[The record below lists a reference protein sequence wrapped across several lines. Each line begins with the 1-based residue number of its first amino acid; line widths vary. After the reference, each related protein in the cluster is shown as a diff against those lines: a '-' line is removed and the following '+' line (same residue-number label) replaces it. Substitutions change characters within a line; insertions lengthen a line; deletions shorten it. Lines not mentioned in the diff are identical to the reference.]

1 MIKQLLV
8 VYRVSLREMVEQLQQ
23 FPTKN
28 YSQSSTILSPRLFI
42 RYLRYL
48 RKFRQTRQ
56 AEIQNFAESESRF
69 VSSCEFPLFCYNDI
83 RVRETGIKISR
94 AINFFFF
101 PSADPSQLSRE
112 KESRASTFSPRRTK
126 YIEGQ
131 NYVELY
137 ASWQK

>member
-69 VSSCEFPLFCYNDI
+69 VSSCEFPLFCYNGI

>member
-8 VYRVSLREMVEQLQQ
+8 VYRVSLREMVERLQQ

-56 AEIQNFAESESRF
+56 AEFR
-69 VSSCEFPLFCYNDI
+69 
-83 RVRETGIKISR
+83 
-94 AINFFFF
+94 
-101 PSADPSQLSRE
+101 
-112 KESRASTFSPRRTK
+112 
-126 YIEGQ
+126 
-131 NYVELY
+131 
-137 ASWQK
+137 

>member
-28 YSQSSTILSPRLFI
+28 YSQNSTILSPRLFI
-42 RYLRYL
+42 RYL

-101 PSADPSQLSRE
+101 PFADPSQLSRE

>member
-69 VSSCEFPLFCYNDI
+69 VSSCEFSLFCYNGI

-126 YIEGQ
+126 YIKGQ

>member
-42 RYLRYL
+42 RYL

>member
-42 RYLRYL
+42 RYLR
-48 RKFRQTRQ
+48 KFRQTRQ

-69 VSSCEFPLFCYNDI
+69 VSSCEFPLFCYNGI

>member
-42 RYLRYL
+42 RYL

-101 PSADPSQLSRE
+101 PSADPSQLSQE